1 MLGLFKQVAKFL
13 VHDLDAE
20 KSFFWELSNSITF
33 ALRPRMHLLV
43 LRYISLKVGLSGVS
57 IISPKCSSKPSK
69 LVIIEIQTF
78 SSFQQ
83 LLNLYISLLACKVL
97 ISALFLKVSLCKCM
111 IWKPANLNWVWHV
124 FGSEWIPLFW
134 NLPCVSQQF
143 SQLWFQSLNPPLT
156 KLHLS
161 SCTLIP
167 RVPYE
172 LRSTL
177 K

>member
-1 MLGLFKQVAKFL
+1 
-13 VHDLDAE
+13 
-20 KSFFWELSNSITF
+20 
-33 ALRPRMHLLV
+33 MHLLV
-43 LRYISLKVGLSGVS
+43 LRYVSLKVGLSGVS

-143 SQLWFQSLNPPLT
+143 SQVWFQSLNPPPNEAASFL
-156 KLHLS
+156 LYS
-161 SCTLIP
+161 YPPCSICTEEHPEVTCQLNMESP
-167 RVPYE
+167 
-172 LRSTL
+172 
-177 K
+177 